1 MKMNF
6 LEGLFLVF
14 LALKLCKVVS
24 WSWWI
29 VTLPL
34 WGGFTLF
41 GIVAVAAFM
50 WGNKK

>member
-1 MKMNF
+1 MNF

-34 WGGFTLF
+34 WGGFALF

-50 WGNKK
+50 WENKE

>member
-14 LALKLCKVVS
+14 LTLKLCKVVS

-29 VTLPL
+29 VTAPL
-34 WGGFTLF
+34 WGGFTFL
-41 GIVAVAAFM
+41 GVVAVIAVV
-50 WGNKK
+50 WSKRK